1 LATASKD
8 SKSQITRLYL
18 LPKPVQDL
26 RGPYHRTNNVECQPV
41 ESFLKIDASTCT
53 ASSATNL
60 PNEKTNIVIDERFM
74 TAQGL

>member
-26 RGPYHRTNNVECQPV
+26 RRPYHRTNNVECQPV
-41 ESFLKIDASTCT
+41 ESFLRIDASTCT